1 MMQNS
6 KYTVLMS
13 VYYKEK
19 PEYLSLSIESMLN
32 QTVKPDEF
40 IIVKDG
46 PLTTELDE
54 VINNFVTA
62 YPKTFNIIVN
72 ETNLGLGPAL
82 AKGIENSKNELIARM
97 DSDDYVVSTRCER
110 QLEKFREDPKLGM
123 VGSYEAEFVD
133 DIDNVIS
140 IHRVPSENDEI
151 ERFMH
156 RRCSVLHPTVMY
168 KKSAVLKSGNYQSV
182 LLYEDY
188 DLFARMVL
196 EYHIK
201 SYNIPEPLYYIRTS
215 EDFFKRRGNKE
226 EESKLL
232 STLLFSSMIQSVVY
246 FGMYLIITPKL
257 HIENAY
263 FLLLYV
269 ILQVFTALFLQ
280 FVRGLGESVKY
291 TVASFIS
298 ATTTTILNVIALV
311 ILKMGLQGLF
321 VSTLSAQIVT
331 LIYLIFASKCWEYI
345 SPKNIHL
352 SIFKSVG
359 TYSIPLIPNNLAWWV
374 VNASDRTII
383 AHFLTTAAN
392 GIYSVANKFP
402 NVFISFYNILNLSW
416 TETVSLHYGD
426 EDRDEFLTET
436 MTSLFKLFAAA
447 CFGIVACMPFVF
459 PIMVNLKYSAA
470 YNQILIL
477 MYAMLFR
484 VLVGLYS
491 CVYVAQKNA
500 KKIAY
505 TSISAAIIN
514 IAVDLILINK
524 IQVFAASL
532 STLIAFLS
540 MFIVRYIDVNKTVHM
555 KIRKPIIIG
564 SVLIGGMLIGTYY
577 CGNRMIQFAALCIT
591 AVYAVLTNVDMLKS
605 GVNLVKSRLGK

>member
-123 VGSYEAEFVD
+123 VGSYEAELVD

-215 EDFFKRRGNKE
+215 EDFFKRRGGIKYAKTVLKFKWGQYRKGYM
-226 EESKLL
+226 SLMDFCI
-232 STLLFSSMIQSVVY
+232 S
-246 FGMYLIITPKL
+246 
-257 HIENAY
+257 
-263 FLLLYV
+263 
-269 ILQVFTALFLQ
+269 
-280 FVRGLGESVKY
+280 GLGQ
-291 TVASFIS
+291 A
-298 ATTTTILNVIALV
+298 
-311 ILKMGLQGLF
+311 F
-321 VSTLSAQIVT
+321 VCVLPNSLRK
-331 LIYLIFASKCWEYI
+331 IFYMK
-345 SPKNIHL
+345 
-352 SIFKSVG
+352 
-359 TYSIPLIPNNLAWWV
+359 
-374 VNASDRTII
+374 
-383 AHFLTTAAN
+383 FL
-392 GIYSVANKFP
+392 
-402 NVFISFYNILNLSW
+402 
-416 TETVSLHYGD
+416 
-426 EDRDEFLTET
+426 
-436 MTSLFKLFAAA
+436 
-447 CFGIVACMPFVF
+447 
-459 PIMVNLKYSAA
+459 
-470 YNQILIL
+470 
-477 MYAMLFR
+477 
-484 VLVGLYS
+484 
-491 CVYVAQKNA
+491 
-500 KKIAY
+500 
-505 TSISAAIIN
+505 
-514 IAVDLILINK
+514 
-524 IQVFAASL
+524 
-532 STLIAFLS
+532 
-540 MFIVRYIDVNKTVHM
+540 
-555 KIRKPIIIG
+555 RK
-564 SVLIGGMLIGTYY
+564 
-577 CGNRMIQFAALCIT
+577 
-591 AVYAVLTNVDMLKS
+591 
-605 GVNLVKSRLGK
+605 

>member
-110 QLEKFREDPKLGM
+110 QLEKFREDPKLEM

-215 EDFFKRRGNKE
+215 EDFFKRRGGIKYAKTVLKFKWGQYRKGYM
-226 EESKLL
+226 SLMDFCI
-232 STLLFSSMIQSVVY
+232 S
-246 FGMYLIITPKL
+246 
-257 HIENAY
+257 
-263 FLLLYV
+263 
-269 ILQVFTALFLQ
+269 
-280 FVRGLGESVKY
+280 GLGQAFVC
-291 TVASFIS
+291 
-298 ATTTTILNVIALV
+298 AL
-311 ILKMGLQGLF
+311 
-321 VSTLSAQIVT
+321 
-331 LIYLIFASKCWEYI
+331 
-345 SPKNIHL
+345 
-352 SIFKSVG
+352 
-359 TYSIPLIPNNLAWWV
+359 PNSL
-374 VNASDRTII
+374 R
-383 AHFLTTAAN
+383 
-392 GIYSVANKFP
+392 K
-402 NVFISFYNILNLSW
+402 SFYMK
-416 TETVSLHYGD
+416 
-426 EDRDEFLTET
+426 FL
-436 MTSLFKLFAAA
+436 
-447 CFGIVACMPFVF
+447 
-459 PIMVNLKYSAA
+459 
-470 YNQILIL
+470 
-477 MYAMLFR
+477 
-484 VLVGLYS
+484 
-491 CVYVAQKNA
+491 
-500 KKIAY
+500 
-505 TSISAAIIN
+505 
-514 IAVDLILINK
+514 
-524 IQVFAASL
+524 
-532 STLIAFLS
+532 
-540 MFIVRYIDVNKTVHM
+540 
-555 KIRKPIIIG
+555 RK
-564 SVLIGGMLIGTYY
+564 
-577 CGNRMIQFAALCIT
+577 
-591 AVYAVLTNVDMLKS
+591 
-605 GVNLVKSRLGK
+605 

>member
-110 QLEKFREDPKLGM
+110 QLEKFREDPNLGM

-215 EDFFKRRGNKE
+215 EDFFKRRGGIKYAKTVLKFKWGQYRKGYM
-226 EESKLL
+226 SLMDFCI
-232 STLLFSSMIQSVVY
+232 S
-246 FGMYLIITPKL
+246 
-257 HIENAY
+257 
-263 FLLLYV
+263 
-269 ILQVFTALFLQ
+269 
-280 FVRGLGESVKY
+280 GLGQ
-291 TVASFIS
+291 A
-298 ATTTTILNVIALV
+298 
-311 ILKMGLQGLF
+311 F
-321 VSTLSAQIVT
+321 VCVLPNSLRK
-331 LIYLIFASKCWEYI
+331 IFYMK
-345 SPKNIHL
+345 
-352 SIFKSVG
+352 
-359 TYSIPLIPNNLAWWV
+359 
-374 VNASDRTII
+374 
-383 AHFLTTAAN
+383 FL
-392 GIYSVANKFP
+392 
-402 NVFISFYNILNLSW
+402 
-416 TETVSLHYGD
+416 
-426 EDRDEFLTET
+426 
-436 MTSLFKLFAAA
+436 
-447 CFGIVACMPFVF
+447 
-459 PIMVNLKYSAA
+459 
-470 YNQILIL
+470 
-477 MYAMLFR
+477 
-484 VLVGLYS
+484 
-491 CVYVAQKNA
+491 
-500 KKIAY
+500 
-505 TSISAAIIN
+505 
-514 IAVDLILINK
+514 
-524 IQVFAASL
+524 
-532 STLIAFLS
+532 
-540 MFIVRYIDVNKTVHM
+540 
-555 KIRKPIIIG
+555 RK
-564 SVLIGGMLIGTYY
+564 
-577 CGNRMIQFAALCIT
+577 
-591 AVYAVLTNVDMLKS
+591 
-605 GVNLVKSRLGK
+605 

>member
-1 MMQNS
+1 MQNS

-62 YPKTFNIIVN
+62 YPITFNIIVN

-215 EDFFKRRGNKE
+215 EDFFKRRGGIKYAKTVLKFKWGQYRKGYM
-226 EESKLL
+226 SLMDFCI
-232 STLLFSSMIQSVVY
+232 S
-246 FGMYLIITPKL
+246 
-257 HIENAY
+257 
-263 FLLLYV
+263 
-269 ILQVFTALFLQ
+269 
-280 FVRGLGESVKY
+280 GLGQ
-291 TVASFIS
+291 A
-298 ATTTTILNVIALV
+298 
-311 ILKMGLQGLF
+311 F
-321 VSTLSAQIVT
+321 VCVL
-331 LIYLIFASKCWEYI
+331 
-345 SPKNIHL
+345 
-352 SIFKSVG
+352 
-359 TYSIPLIPNNLAWWV
+359 PNSL
-374 VNASDRTII
+374 R
-383 AHFLTTAAN
+383 
-392 GIYSVANKFP
+392 K
-402 NVFISFYNILNLSW
+402 SFYMK
-416 TETVSLHYGD
+416 
-426 EDRDEFLTET
+426 FL
-436 MTSLFKLFAAA
+436 
-447 CFGIVACMPFVF
+447 
-459 PIMVNLKYSAA
+459 
-470 YNQILIL
+470 
-477 MYAMLFR
+477 
-484 VLVGLYS
+484 
-491 CVYVAQKNA
+491 
-500 KKIAY
+500 
-505 TSISAAIIN
+505 
-514 IAVDLILINK
+514 
-524 IQVFAASL
+524 
-532 STLIAFLS
+532 
-540 MFIVRYIDVNKTVHM
+540 
-555 KIRKPIIIG
+555 RK
-564 SVLIGGMLIGTYY
+564 
-577 CGNRMIQFAALCIT
+577 
-591 AVYAVLTNVDMLKS
+591 
-605 GVNLVKSRLGK
+605 

>member
-82 AKGIENSKNELIARM
+82 VKGIENSKNELIARM

-110 QLEKFREDPKLGM
+110 QLEKFREEPKLGM

-168 KKSAVLKSGNYQSV
+168 KRSAVLKSGNYQPV

-215 EDFFKRRGNKE
+215 EDFFKRRGGIKYAKTVLKFKWGQYRKGYM
-226 EESKLL
+226 SLMDFCI
-232 STLLFSSMIQSVVY
+232 S
-246 FGMYLIITPKL
+246 
-257 HIENAY
+257 
-263 FLLLYV
+263 
-269 ILQVFTALFLQ
+269 
-280 FVRGLGESVKY
+280 GLGQ
-291 TVASFIS
+291 A
-298 ATTTTILNVIALV
+298 
-311 ILKMGLQGLF
+311 F
-321 VSTLSAQIVT
+321 VCVR
-331 LIYLIFASKCWEYI
+331 
-345 SPKNIHL
+345 
-352 SIFKSVG
+352 
-359 TYSIPLIPNNLAWWV
+359 PNSL
-374 VNASDRTII
+374 R
-383 AHFLTTAAN
+383 
-392 GIYSVANKFP
+392 K
-402 NVFISFYNILNLSW
+402 SFYMK
-416 TETVSLHYGD
+416 
-426 EDRDEFLTET
+426 FL
-436 MTSLFKLFAAA
+436 
-447 CFGIVACMPFVF
+447 
-459 PIMVNLKYSAA
+459 
-470 YNQILIL
+470 
-477 MYAMLFR
+477 
-484 VLVGLYS
+484 
-491 CVYVAQKNA
+491 
-500 KKIAY
+500 
-505 TSISAAIIN
+505 
-514 IAVDLILINK
+514 
-524 IQVFAASL
+524 
-532 STLIAFLS
+532 
-540 MFIVRYIDVNKTVHM
+540 
-555 KIRKPIIIG
+555 RK
-564 SVLIGGMLIGTYY
+564 
-577 CGNRMIQFAALCIT
+577 
-591 AVYAVLTNVDMLKS
+591 
-605 GVNLVKSRLGK
+605 

>member
-1 MMQNS
+1 MQNS

-215 EDFFKRRGNKE
+215 EDFFKRRGG
-226 EESKLL
+226 
-232 STLLFSSMIQSVVY
+232 I
-246 FGMYLIITPKL
+246 
-257 HIENAY
+257 
-263 FLLLYV
+263 
-269 ILQVFTALFLQ
+269 
-280 FVRGLGESVKY
+280 KY
-291 TVASFIS
+291 A
-298 ATTTTILNVIALV
+298 
-311 ILKMGLQGLF
+311 
-321 VSTLSAQIVT
+321 
-331 LIYLIFASKCWEYI
+331 
-345 SPKNIHL
+345 
-352 SIFKSVG
+352 
-359 TYSIPLIPNNLAWWV
+359 
-374 VNASDRTII
+374 
-383 AHFLTTAAN
+383 
-392 GIYSVANKFP
+392 
-402 NVFISFYNILNLSW
+402 
-416 TETVSLHYGD
+416 
-426 EDRDEFLTET
+426 
-436 MTSLFKLFAAA
+436 
-447 CFGIVACMPFVF
+447 
-459 PIMVNLKYSAA
+459 
-470 YNQILIL
+470 
-477 MYAMLFR
+477 
-484 VLVGLYS
+484 
-491 CVYVAQKNA
+491 
-500 KKIAY
+500 
-505 TSISAAIIN
+505 
-514 IAVDLILINK
+514 
-524 IQVFAASL
+524 
-532 STLIAFLS
+532 
-540 MFIVRYIDVNKTVHM
+540 KTVL
-555 KIRKPIIIG
+555 KFKWGQYRKG
-564 SVLIGGMLIGTYY
+564 YM
-577 CGNRMIQFAALCIT
+577 
-591 AVYAVLTNVDMLKS
+591 
-605 GVNLVKSRLGK
+605 

>member
-1 MMQNS
+1 
-6 KYTVLMS
+6 MS

-110 QLEKFREDPKLGM
+110 QLEKFREDPKLEM

-215 EDFFKRRGNKE
+215 EDFFKRRGGIKYAKTVLKFKWGQYRKGYM
-226 EESKLL
+226 SLMDFCI
-232 STLLFSSMIQSVVY
+232 S
-246 FGMYLIITPKL
+246 
-257 HIENAY
+257 
-263 FLLLYV
+263 
-269 ILQVFTALFLQ
+269 
-280 FVRGLGESVKY
+280 GLGQ
-291 TVASFIS
+291 A
-298 ATTTTILNVIALV
+298 
-311 ILKMGLQGLF
+311 F
-321 VSTLSAQIVT
+321 VCVLPNSLRK
-331 LIYLIFASKCWEYI
+331 IFYMK
-345 SPKNIHL
+345 
-352 SIFKSVG
+352 
-359 TYSIPLIPNNLAWWV
+359 
-374 VNASDRTII
+374 
-383 AHFLTTAAN
+383 FL
-392 GIYSVANKFP
+392 
-402 NVFISFYNILNLSW
+402 
-416 TETVSLHYGD
+416 
-426 EDRDEFLTET
+426 
-436 MTSLFKLFAAA
+436 
-447 CFGIVACMPFVF
+447 
-459 PIMVNLKYSAA
+459 
-470 YNQILIL
+470 
-477 MYAMLFR
+477 
-484 VLVGLYS
+484 
-491 CVYVAQKNA
+491 
-500 KKIAY
+500 
-505 TSISAAIIN
+505 
-514 IAVDLILINK
+514 
-524 IQVFAASL
+524 
-532 STLIAFLS
+532 
-540 MFIVRYIDVNKTVHM
+540 
-555 KIRKPIIIG
+555 RK
-564 SVLIGGMLIGTYY
+564 
-577 CGNRMIQFAALCIT
+577 
-591 AVYAVLTNVDMLKS
+591 
-605 GVNLVKSRLGK
+605 

>member
-46 PLTTELDE
+46 PLTAELDG

-140 IHRVPSENDEI
+140 IHKVPSENDEI

-215 EDFFKRRGNKE
+215 EDFFKRRGGIKYAKTVLKFKWGQYRKGYM
-226 EESKLL
+226 SLMDFCI
-232 STLLFSSMIQSVVY
+232 S
-246 FGMYLIITPKL
+246 
-257 HIENAY
+257 
-263 FLLLYV
+263 
-269 ILQVFTALFLQ
+269 
-280 FVRGLGESVKY
+280 GLGQ
-291 TVASFIS
+291 A
-298 ATTTTILNVIALV
+298 
-311 ILKMGLQGLF
+311 F
-321 VSTLSAQIVT
+321 VCVL
-331 LIYLIFASKCWEYI
+331 
-345 SPKNIHL
+345 
-352 SIFKSVG
+352 
-359 TYSIPLIPNNLAWWV
+359 PNSL
-374 VNASDRTII
+374 R
-383 AHFLTTAAN
+383 
-392 GIYSVANKFP
+392 K
-402 NVFISFYNILNLSW
+402 SFYMK
-416 TETVSLHYGD
+416 
-426 EDRDEFLTET
+426 FL
-436 MTSLFKLFAAA
+436 
-447 CFGIVACMPFVF
+447 
-459 PIMVNLKYSAA
+459 
-470 YNQILIL
+470 
-477 MYAMLFR
+477 
-484 VLVGLYS
+484 
-491 CVYVAQKNA
+491 
-500 KKIAY
+500 
-505 TSISAAIIN
+505 
-514 IAVDLILINK
+514 
-524 IQVFAASL
+524 
-532 STLIAFLS
+532 
-540 MFIVRYIDVNKTVHM
+540 
-555 KIRKPIIIG
+555 RK
-564 SVLIGGMLIGTYY
+564 
-577 CGNRMIQFAALCIT
+577 
-591 AVYAVLTNVDMLKS
+591 
-605 GVNLVKSRLGK
+605 